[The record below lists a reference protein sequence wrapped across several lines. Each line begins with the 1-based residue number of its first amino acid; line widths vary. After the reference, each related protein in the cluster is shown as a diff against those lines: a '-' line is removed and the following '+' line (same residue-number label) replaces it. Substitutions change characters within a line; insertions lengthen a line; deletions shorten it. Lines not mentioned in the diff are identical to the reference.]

1 MIFGAYL
8 LAFVGGL
15 GVFFGGGGFGGG
27 HVDIKAISF
36 NTIDCGEQT
45 HGKNTTT
52 NPRQASLTDYGALP
66 ICRICTQG
74 SHYQSIKINDE
85 HDEAHL

>member
-8 LAFVGGL
+8 LAFVGGF
-15 GVFFGGGGFGGG
+15 GVFFFFGGVFGGG

-52 NPRQASLTDYGALP
+52 NPRQASLTLWCSAHMQNLYSREPL
-66 ICRICTQG
+66 
-74 SHYQSIKINDE
+74 SIN
-85 HDEAHL
+85 